1 MTTKKLADTSDAA
14 PKAARGT
21 TPDPAGPK
29 IGCRYDPPDEAAVLA
44 MLPFVPT
51 QDGKKAT
58 KSAVLRAVLLPVLE
72 RVRRI
77 LDMPMPPGAT
87 LRDRM
92 VRILDKG
99 LAND

>member
-1 MTTKKLADTSDAA
+1 MSKKIADAA
-14 PKAARGT
+14 EAGPRPRRGT

-29 IGCRYDPPDEAAVLA
+29 VGCRIEPTEEAAVLE

-87 LRDRM
+87 LRDRI